1 MSMIVTSDFQVT
13 IPLEIRE
20 RMGLKP
26 GDKVAFVGHPKTPS
40 FVRVP
45 TLDKMID
52 TMKGSDINGYRDEE
66 DRF

>member
-1 MSMIVTSDFQVT
+1 MFVTSDFQVT

-40 FVRVP
+40 LVRVP
-45 TLDKMID
+45 TLDEMIG
-52 TMKGSDINGYRDEE
+52 TMKDCDISGYRDEE